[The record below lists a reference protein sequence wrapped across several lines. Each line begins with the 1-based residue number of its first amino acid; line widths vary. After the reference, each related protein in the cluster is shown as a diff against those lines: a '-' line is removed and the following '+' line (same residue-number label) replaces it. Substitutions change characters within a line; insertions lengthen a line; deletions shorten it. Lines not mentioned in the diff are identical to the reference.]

1 MIVSVS
7 LVVVVVVV
15 TRQSCHELTVNDANQ
30 GGASLQV
37 LHLVVQNQQG
47 LGNELES
54 RDNPF

>member
-7 LVVVVVVV
+7 VIVVVV

-30 GGASLQV
+30 GGASLQI